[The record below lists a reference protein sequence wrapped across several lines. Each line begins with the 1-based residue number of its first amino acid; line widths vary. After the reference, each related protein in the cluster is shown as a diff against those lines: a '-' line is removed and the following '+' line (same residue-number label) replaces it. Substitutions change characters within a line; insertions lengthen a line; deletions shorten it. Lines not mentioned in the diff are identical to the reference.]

1 MKAAYKRRFLLLIAA
16 FLVITTAFTQ
26 GSDLFFQIKKQLTI
40 FGDAYKEIAVRY
52 VDEIA
57 PETLMKNAIYG
68 MLSELDPYTVFV
80 DEGEQQQME
89 ILTSGSYGGIG
100 IEAGFRGDRIVVIAP
115 MDGYPAQKAGIRP
128 GDILIEVNGVEIID
142 MTPEEV
148 QRLTIGDVGSEI
160 EIVVTRTGVD
170 RPITF
175 SLERERIEVKNISYY
190 GYLDS
195 ESKIGYVQLNR
206 FGHQTGEELREALL
220 NLDGEEGIEGL
231 ILDLRNNPG
240 GLLNEAIEVVDKFLE
255 PGITVA
261 ETRSRFESQNT
272 AYATEE
278 PALFEDL
285 PIIVLINKGS
295 ASASEIVAGALQD
308 LDRAVILGEQSFGK
322 GLVQTIRP
330 LSYNTS
336 IKVTVSKYL
345 IPSGRSIQSVQDRT
359 GTDEGRRTFKT
370 RNGRDVRD
378 GHGIEPDVLFEEE
391 IPPQL
396 DLALSRD
403 NNIFFYI
410 NELLSSSEVNREEIP
425 ENIYRNFVQ
434 GLIEEGFSFET
445 SADEH
450 LEALE
455 KHFKENQD
463 QPSAE
468 SSLSELKALLRDS
481 KIAQL
486 YDSRDYIES
495 KLQKEWVSQTREGDE
510 RQQALLQREQIILQS
525 IELVRDR
532 TRYDSILKP

>member
-1 MKAAYKRRFLLLIAA
+1 MKAANKRRFLLLVAA

-40 FGDAYKEIAVRY
+40 FSDAYKEIAVRY
-52 VDEIA
+52 VDEVA
-57 PETLMKNAIYG
+57 PETLMKNAING

-115 MDGYPAQKAGIRP
+115 MDGYPAREAGMRP
-128 GDILIEVNGVEIID
+128 GDVIVEINGVEIID
-142 MTPEEV
+142 VTPEEV

-160 EIVVTRTGVD
+160 EIIVTRSGVD

-175 SLERERIEVKNISYY
+175 NLERVRIEIKNISYY
-190 GYLDS
+190 GFIDS
-195 ESKIGYVQLNR
+195 ENSIGYVQLNR

-220 NLDGEEGIEGL
+220 DLEGTGQIEGL

-240 GLLNEAIEVVDKFLE
+240 GLLNEAVEVVDKFLE

-278 PALFEDL
+278 PPMFEDL
-285 PIIVLINKGS
+285 PMVVLINNGS

-336 IKVTVSKYL
+336 LKVTVSKYL
-345 IPSGRSIQSVQDRT
+345 IPSGRSIQSVQDQS
-359 GTDEGRRTFKT
+359 EGHRMFKT

-378 GHGIEPDVLFEEE
+378 GNGIEPDVHFDEK
-391 IPPQL
+391 IPAQL
-396 DLALSRD
+396 DLALTRD
-403 NNIFFYI
+403 NAIFFYI
-410 NELLSSSEVNREEIP
+410 NEKLNSGEMDSEKMP
-425 ENIYRNFVQ
+425 ENLYRDFVQ

-450 LEALE
+450 LKALE
-455 KHFKENQD
+455 NYFQENAD
-463 QPSAE
+463 HSGAE
-468 SSLSELKALLRDS
+468 SSISELKALLRDS
-481 KIAQL
+481 KIAEL
-486 YDSRDYIES
+486 YDSKDYIEN
-495 KLQKEWVSQTREGDE
+495 KLQKEWVSQTKEGDE
-510 RQQALLQREQIILQS
+510 RQQTLLQREKIMLQS
-525 IELVRDR
+525 MELVRDR

>member
-1 MKAAYKRRFLLLIAA
+1 MKVANKKRYLLLIAA

-40 FGDAYKEIAVRY
+40 FSDAYKEIAVRY

-57 PETLMKNAIYG
+57 PETLMKNAING

-100 IEAGFRGDRIVVIAP
+100 IEAGYRGDRIVVIAP

-128 GDILIEVNGVEIID
+128 GDIIIEINGVEIID
-142 MTPEEV
+142 ITPEEV

-160 EIVVTRTGVD
+160 EIIVSRTGVD

-175 SLERERIEVKNISYY
+175 NLERERIEINNISYY

-195 ESKIGYVQLNR
+195 ENTIGYVQLNR

-220 NLDGEEGIEGL
+220 ELNGDNRIEGL

-255 PGITVA
+255 PGITVT

-285 PIIVLINKGS
+285 PMIVLINNGS

-336 IKVTVSKYL
+336 LKVTVSKYL
-345 IPSGRSIQSVQDRT
+345 IPSGRSIQSVQDQT
-359 GTDEGRRTFKT
+359 DTDEGRRTFKT

-378 GHGIEPDVLFEEE
+378 GHGIEPDLFLDEE
-391 IPPQL
+391 IPAQL
-396 DLALSRD
+396 DIALTRD
-403 NNIFFYI
+403 NHFFFYI
-410 NELLSSSEVNREEIP
+410 NEKLSNGDLGSEEMP
-425 ENIYRNFVQ
+425 DDLYRNFVQ
-434 GLIEEGFSFET
+434 GLIEGGFSFDT

-450 LEALE
+450 LEAIE
-455 KHFKENQD
+455 KYFRENTD
-463 QPSAE
+463 QASAGE
-468 SSLSELKALLRDS
+468 SISELKALLRDY

-486 YDSRDYIES
+486 YDSKEFIE
-495 KLQKEWVSQTREGDE
+495 KELQKEWISQTREGDE
-510 RQQALLQREQIILQS
+510 RQQALLQHENIILQS
-525 IELVRDR
+525 LELVRDR
-532 TRYDSILKP
+532 TRYNSILKP